1 MWQFK
6 TDMRPFKFDGHSGA
20 VGSVAY
26 NNDGGYVAS
35 GGHDGKIILA
45 KNNAEGKGISFK
57 AHSAVK

>member
-1 MWQFK
+1 
-6 TDMRPFKFDGHSGA
+6 MRPFKFDGHSGA

-57 AHSAVK
+57 GHSAVK